1 MGLVVSIVKKIL
13 NNVGGNIGVR
23 SEFGLYTVF
32 FIEIPIACK
41 IEKAVK

>member
-1 MGLVVSIVKKIL
+1 MGLGVSIVKKIL

-23 SEFGLYTVF
+23 GEFGLYTVF

-41 IEKAVK
+41 IEMGVK

>member
-1 MGLVVSIVKKIL
+1 MGLDVSIVKKIL

-23 SEFGLYTVF
+23 IEFGQYTVF
-32 FIEIPIACK
+32 FVEIPIVCK

>member
-1 MGLVVSIVKKIL
+1 MVLGLSIVKKIL
-13 NNVGGNIGVR
+13 KNVGVDIGVR
-23 SEFGLYTVF
+23 SEFGQYIVF

>member
-1 MGLVVSIVKKIL
+1 MGLGVSIVKKIL

-32 FIEIPIACK
+32 FIEIPVA
-41 IEKAVK
+41 